1 MSVIRNIPLGRKFV
15 IAFGIVC
22 VLCLV
27 LGVYS
32 LLTFRAIAQKNGNMS
47 QVSFPSVLA
56 LAQIRNAAN
65 NARREDLNLLLC
77 MTQDCRAPHFAK
89 RQAAWSDYDAGIKLY
104 EPLISNTEERERFE
118 KFSTAFLKYRKI
130 S

>member
-1 MSVIRNIPLGRKFV
+1 MSAIRNIPLGRKFV

-22 VLCLV
+22 VLCLA

-32 LLTFRAIAQKNGNMS
+32 LLTFRAIAQKNRNMS

-65 NARREDLNLLLC
+65 NARPEDLDLLLC
-77 MTQDCRAPHFAK
+77 KTQDCRTSHSSK
-89 RQAAWSDYDAGIKLY
+89 RRAAWSDYDAGIRL
-104 EPLISNTEERERFE
+104 
-118 KFSTAFLKYRKI
+118 
-130 S
+130 